1 MKKIIL
7 IGSNSIHCKRY
18 IAGLVAS
25 NKFIITIITNQIM
38 AEFSELPQYEV
49 NFALHSLKS
58 KAKILSIVK
67 SFSPD
72 IIHIHQANSY
82 AWHSLRAMN
91 KLKFRPKIILTAWG
105 SDVLILPHKNKIL
118 HKIVKFN
125 LLNADVITSDSL
137 YMSAKIAELLA
148 PEHKVIKTLN
158 FGMQQLPIKQD
169 LAIKEKFILSC
180 RLHKPLYQ
188 IEYIIKAF
196 ASLCNNQLVNSEYI
210 LLVAAAGELT
220 PQLKQLADNL
230 GVSQRVRFT
239 GMLNYNELTEYY
251 RKSSIFVSIPTSDG
265 TSSSLLEAMGYGCV
279 PVLSNLPANLEWVLN
294 EINGFI
300 VPDVLIL
307 ADELLK
313 AIQLVANQVN
323 YQRLYDFNYD
333 VIQSKADFNTN
344 MTKFIELY
352 D

>member
-25 NKFIITIITNQIM
+25 KKFDIVIITNQIM
-38 AEFSELPQYEV
+38 IEFSELQQFEI
-49 NFALHSLKS
+49 NFALRSLQS
-58 KAKILSIVK
+58 KTKILAIIK
-67 SFSPD
+67 SFNPD

-82 AWHSLRAMN
+82 AWHSLRAIKKMN
-91 KLKFRPKIILTAWG
+91 SSPKVILTAWG
-105 SDVLILPHKNKIL
+105 SDVLILPDKNKIL
-118 HKIVKFN
+118 NKIVKFN

-137 YMSAKIAELLA
+137 YMSAKIAELVA
-148 PEHKVIKTLN
+148 PQHKIIKTLN
-158 FGMQQLPIKQD
+158 FGMQQLPAKQD
-169 LAIKEKFILSC
+169 LATKEKIILSC

-196 ASLCNNQLVNSEYI
+196 ASLCNKQLIDNEYV
-210 LLVAAAGELT
+210 LVVAAAGELT
-220 PQLKQLADNL
+220 AELKQLAESL
-230 GVSQRVRFT
+230 QVSQRIKFT
-239 GMLNYNELTEYY
+239 GMLSYAELTDYY
-251 RKSSIFVSIPTSDG
+251 RKSNIFVSIPTSDG
-265 TSSSLLEAMGYGCV
+265 TSSSLLESMAYGCV

-300 VPDVLIL
+300 VPDVLSL
-307 ADELLK
+307 EGELLQ
-313 AIQLVANQVN
+313 AIQLVSNSVQYQQV
-323 YQRLYDFNYD
+323 YDFNYD
-333 VIQSKADFNTN
+333 VIQRKADFNTN